1 MGWDN
6 KFFTDSKNVFGSQ
19 NELCG
24 RVGKEEKKVKICSGC
39 NHPIGTVST
48 ALYEIDEKYY
58 CSECYFRTI
67 VNQAV
72 ERDHFD
78 IKREKE
84 ALNHQTV

>member
-6 KFFTDSKNVFGSQ
+6 EFFTDSKNVFRNY
-19 NELCG
+19 NEPSG
-24 RVGKEEKKVKICSGC
+24 RVGKEGKKVKHCSGC
-39 NHPIGTVST
+39 NHPIGTVSI

-78 IKREKE
+78 IKCEKKS
-84 ALNHQTV
+84 LNQQTT